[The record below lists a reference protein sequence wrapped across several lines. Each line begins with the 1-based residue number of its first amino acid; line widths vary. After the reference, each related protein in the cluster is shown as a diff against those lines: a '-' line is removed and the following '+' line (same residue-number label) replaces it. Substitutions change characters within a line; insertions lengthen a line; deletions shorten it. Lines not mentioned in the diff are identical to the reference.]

1 MRARNQGPRN
11 FFTRQPT
18 EGAARQG
25 GIRVGE
31 MERDCLIAYGSKL
44 EIFRSSLKLI
54 CLNFVTFL
62 FVVCCC

>member
-18 EGAARQG
+18 EGAASQG

-31 MERDCLIAYGSKL
+31 MERDCVIAYGSKL
-44 EIFRSSLKLI
+44 ESFSIFIKVDLS
-54 CLNFVTFL
+54 
-62 FVVCCC
+62 